1 MVETAGFSAPVH
13 DSARVFRQILEAMA
27 RPGRVFRL
35 AETPVPPPP
44 LSPAAAAVALSLVDG
59 DAPAW
64 LAPDLRS
71 PAIDNFLRF
80 HTGAAPTADASRA
93 AFAFGPWAALASQ
106 TFSLGSPE
114 YPDRSAT
121 LLIAVARLE
130 AGRGVALRG
139 PGIAD
144 VHRLDTDL
152 PGDFWAFRAEAAAGF
167 PMGFDVILTCNDS
180 VAALPRTTVAEG

>member
-1 MVETAGFSAPVH
+1 MVETAGFAAPVH
-13 DSARVFRQILEAMA
+13 DSARAFRQILEAMA

-35 AETPVPPPP
+35 AATPVPPPP

-71 PAIDNFLRF
+71 PAIDGFLRF
-80 HTGAAPTADASRA
+80 HTGAAPTTEAARA
-93 AFAFGPWAALASQ
+93 AFAFGPWAALADKA
-106 TFSLGSPE
+106 FSRGSPE
-114 YPDRSAT
+114 YPDRSTT
-121 LLIAVARLE
+121 LVIAVARLE
-130 AGRGVALRG
+130 AGSGVVLRG

-152 PGDFWAFRAEAAAGF
+152 PRDFWARRAAAATAF
-167 PMGFDVILTCNDS
+167 PMGFDVILTCNAS
-180 VAALPRTTVAEG
+180 VAALPRTTVAES